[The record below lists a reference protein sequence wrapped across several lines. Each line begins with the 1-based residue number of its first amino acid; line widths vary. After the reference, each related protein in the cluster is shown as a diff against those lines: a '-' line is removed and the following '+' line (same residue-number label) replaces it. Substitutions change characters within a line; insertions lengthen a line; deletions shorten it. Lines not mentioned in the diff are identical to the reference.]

1 MVHAGDVGFSAAA
14 SFDVAT
20 LDPDVVARRTLEFLD
35 HNSWSREQLLTYQ
48 KVRLKKT
55 LQHAVSASAFYRKQ
69 IGDLVA
75 RNAPLEALPT
85 MNKAILMAEFDRI
98 VTDPRLNRAT
108 VEQHIESDSAGLLLL
123 DEYRVGATGGS
134 SGQRGVFVYDQA
146 GWELAFANA
155 RRFQR
160 MLGMPPDARALGI
173 GAPSPVHLTYR
184 FNAEHRV
191 GRPDA
196 PRLSVTTP
204 MPEVVTALN
213 AYQPEL
219 ISTYPSF
226 IRQLAEEQRAGR
238 LRISP
243 RAMRSVAEVLSPD
256 VKDLVWNTWEIRVTN
271 NYAATEAGIIGME
284 CMELSGIHLAEDLVI
299 VEVVDEANRPVP
311 PGVQGAKVLVTT
323 MFNRVLPVVRYE
335 LSDLVTMVPGHCPC
349 GSPFRRIEDIQGR
362 SEEML
367 QVWTSSGEQVNV
379 HAARLWFHLV
389 RVAGIRQ
396 YQFVQLPTGI
406 RVLLA
411 VYSDCDRAEV
421 RKAGEQ
427 IVRTALSDLGAKT
440 AHVEIQIVDKVDR
453 IGSGAKL
460 KSVVAA
466 QT

>member
-20 LDPDVVARRTLEFLD
+20 LDPDVVARRTLELLD
-35 HNSWSREQLLTYQ
+35 HNSWSREQVLTYQ

-55 LQHAVSASAFYRKQ
+55 LQHAVSASAFYRKR

-75 RNAPLEALPT
+75 RNAPLKALPT

-123 DEYRVGATGGS
+123 DQYRVVATGGS

-173 GAPSPVHLTYR
+173 GAPSAVHLTYR

-238 LRISP
+238 LQISP

-256 VKDLVWNTWEIRVTN
+256 VKDLVWNTWKTRVTN

-284 CMELSGIHLAEDLVI
+284 CRELSGIHLAEDLVI

-323 MFNRVLPVVRYE
+323 MFNRVFPVVRYE
-335 LSDLVTMVPGHCPC
+335 LSDLVAMVPGHCPC

-396 YQFVQLPTGI
+396 YQFVQLATGI

>member
-1 MVHAGDVGFSAAA
+1 
-14 SFDVAT
+14 
-20 LDPDVVARRTLEFLD
+20 
-35 HNSWSREQLLTYQ
+35 
-48 KVRLKKT
+48 
-55 LQHAVSASAFYRKQ
+55 
-69 IGDLVA
+69 
-75 RNAPLEALPT
+75 

-98 VTDPRLNRAT
+98 VADPRLSRAT

-123 DEYRVGATGGS
+123 DEYRVVATGGS

-155 RRFQR
+155 RRFQG
-160 MLGMPPDARALGI
+160 MLGMPPDARAVGI

-184 FNAEHRV
+184 VNAEQRV

-196 PRLSVTTP
+196 PRLSVITP
-204 MPEVVTALN
+204 ITEVVSALN

-226 IRQLAEEQRAGR
+226 IRQLAEEQQAGR

-256 VKDLVWNTWEIRVTN
+256 VKDLVWNTWKIRVTN

-284 CMELSGIHLAEDLVI
+284 CRELSGIHLAEDLVI
-299 VEVVDEANRPVP
+299 VEVVDGANRPVP
-311 PGVQGAKVLVTT
+311 LGVQGAKVLVTT

-335 LSDLVTMVPGHCPC
+335 LSDLVTMVPGHCSC

-367 QVWTSSGEQVNV
+367 KIWTSSGEQVNI

-411 VYSDCDRAEV
+411 VYPDYDRAEV
-421 RKAGEQ
+421 RQLGEQ
-427 IVRTALSDLGAKT
+427 IVRTTLSDLGAKS
-440 AHVEIQIVDKVDR
+440 AHVEIQIVDKIDR

-460 KSVVAA
+460 KPVVA
-466 QT
+466 